1 MLIFLTGGTGFVGRA
16 VARAVRARGHRLR
29 CLVRPGSEGRFA
41 GDPGVEPVPGDV
53 TRPEG
58 WAASVRGADAVI
70 HLVGII
76 REVPRRGVTFERLH
90 AEATAHA
97 VEAARRA
104 GVGRYLQM
112 SALGVRPG
120 ARARYHQTKWRG
132 EEAVRGSGLGW
143 TIFRPSVIFGPGD
156 GFVSLLA
163 RLVRFFPV
171 VPVVGDGRNRLQPV
185 AVEHVAEG
193 FARAL
198 EAPAAV
204 GQTYE
209 VGGPRAYTFDELLD
223 LVGLA
228 LGRRRVPKLHHPL
241 GLMAPLVRLLEPI
254 PAFPLTSDQLL
265 MLQEDNTCDPGPFYR
280 AFGLEPL
287 DFLDGIRRYLGPKT
301 T

>member
-1 MLIFLTGGTGFVGRA
+1 MLILLTGGTGFVGRA
-16 VARAVRARGHRLR
+16 VVRALRARDHRVR
-29 CLVRPGSEGRFA
+29 CLVRPGSEPRLA
-41 GDPGVEPVPGDV
+41 GADAIEPVGGDV

-58 WAASVRGADAVI
+58 LAAAVRGADAVI

-76 REVPRRGVTFERLH
+76 RELPAKGITFERLH
-90 AEATAHA
+90 AQATRHM
-97 VEAARRA
+97 VEAARAA

-120 ARARYHQTKWRG
+120 ARARYHQTKWQA
-132 EEAVRGSGLGW
+132 EEAVRASGLRW
-143 TIFRPSVIFGPGD
+143 TIFRPSIIFGPGD
-156 GFVSLLA
+156 GFVTLLA
-163 RLVRFFPV
+163 RLVRLPV
-171 VPVVGDGRNRLQPV
+171 VPVIGDGQNRLQPV

-198 EAPAAV
+198 ETPEAV

-228 LGRRRVPKLHHPL
+228 LGRRRVPKLHQPL
-241 GLMAPLVRLLEPI
+241 GLMAPLVRLFESF

-265 MLQEDNTCDPGPFYR
+265 MLREDNTCDPAPFYR
-280 AFGLEPL
+280 TFGLEPL
-287 DFLDGIRRYLGPKT
+287 DFLAGIRRYLGSKT
-301 T
+301 S